1 MIVDSSAVV
10 AVLKREPR
18 QLEMAMKLE
27 EAEIVAIGA
36 PTLFE
41 TGIVAIGALGER
53 GRGLVA
59 QFLEAFDV
67 EVIPFGESHWQ
78 AAVEAFSRYGKGR
91 HSAALNFGDCMSY
104 AVAQITKMPLLYVG
118 DDFAQTDIQ
127 AA

>member
-1 MIVDSSAVV
+1 VILDSSAVV
-10 AVLKREPR
+10 AVLLREST
-18 QLEMAMKLE
+18 QKELATKLRD
-27 EAEIVAIGA
+27 ADLVGIGA

-41 TGIVAIGALGER
+41 TGMVMVGVMGEQ

-78 AAVEAFSRYGKGR
+78 EAVEAFSRYGKGR
-91 HSAALNFGDCMSY
+91 HPARLNYGDCMSY
-104 AVAQITKMPLLYVG
+104 AVAQASKMPLLYVG
-118 DDFAQTDIQ
+118 NDFAQTDIQ

>member
-18 QLEMAMKLE
+18 QEEMAIKLE

-41 TGIVAIGALGER
+41 TGIVTIGALGER
-53 GRGLVA
+53 GRGLIA
-59 QFLEAFDV
+59 QFLESFEV
-67 EVIPFGESHWQ
+67 EVLPFGRSHWEV
-78 AAVEAFSRYGKGR
+78 AAEAFLRYGKGR
-91 HSAALNFGDCMSY
+91 HPAALNFGDCMTY
-104 AVAQITKMPLLYVG
+104 ATARLAQKPLLFVG
-118 DDFAQTDIQ
+118 NDFAQTDIQ